1 MNYTI
6 LMTHDEQS
14 GHYVVTVSVAGQSV
28 RKSIPPRLLESH
40 DAHRQRCQ
48 SWAETEV
55 VKLALQYQ
63 LIEL

>member
-6 LMTHDEQS
+6 LLTLDEQS
-14 GHYVVTVSVAGQSV
+14 GHYVVTVSIAGHSV
-28 RKSIPPRLLESH
+28 LKSIPPWLFESRDH
-40 DAHRQRCQ
+40 HRKRCQ
-48 SWAETEV
+48 SWAETEA